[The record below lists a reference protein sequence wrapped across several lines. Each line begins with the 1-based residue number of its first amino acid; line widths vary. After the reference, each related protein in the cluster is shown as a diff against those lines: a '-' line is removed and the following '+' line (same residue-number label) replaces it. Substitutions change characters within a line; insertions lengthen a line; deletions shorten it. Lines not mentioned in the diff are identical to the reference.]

1 MPHFHSSPE
10 AHIGTNAEGSC
21 ETVHCLVI
29 LPTQVEK
36 DSQPTLYIRVN
47 GRRVQAHSC
56 QEKLFHF
63 KKQGA
68 GKKAKKYVD
77 EYVYMPTPSK

>member
-1 MPHFHSSPE
+1 MSLFHSPK
-10 AHIGTNAEGSC
+10 AYIGTNAECSC

-36 DSQPTLYIRVN
+36 DPQPTLHIRVN

-56 QEKLFHF
+56 QEELFHF

-68 GKKAKKYVD
+68 GKGEKNVD
-77 EYVYMPTPSK
+77 GYVYIPTPPK

>member
-1 MPHFHSSPE
+1 MSYFYSSPE

-21 ETVHCLVI
+21 ETVHRLVI

-36 DSQPTLYIRVN
+36 DSQATLHIRVN
-47 GRRVQAHSC
+47 GCRVQAHSS
-56 QEKLFHF
+56 QEELFHF

-68 GKKAKKYVD
+68 G
-77 EYVYMPTPSK
+77 